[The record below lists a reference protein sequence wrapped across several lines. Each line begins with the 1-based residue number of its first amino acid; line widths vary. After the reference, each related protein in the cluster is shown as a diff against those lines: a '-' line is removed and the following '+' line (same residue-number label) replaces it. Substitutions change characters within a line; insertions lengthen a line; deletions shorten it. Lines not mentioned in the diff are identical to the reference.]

1 MQSYVCQDRM
11 RQDLMRMIPSEP
23 VITILEDMDFGW
35 YPSEIKLAKK
45 LWNEGKSIYEM
56 ARRLRPRNKSYAVQE
71 TFLLIFHLLET
82 GKLQK
87 RDNIMEFYYPKEV
100 RS

>member
-1 MQSYVCQDRM
+1 MRDLYQDRIK
-11 RQDLMRMIPSEP
+11 QDLERMIPEEP

-56 ARRLRPRNKSYAVQE
+56 ASRLRPSNEGCGVQE
-71 TFLLIFHLLET
+71 TFLLVFHLLEK

-87 RDNIMEFYYPKEV
+87 RKNIMEFYYPKEV
-100 RS
+100 GN